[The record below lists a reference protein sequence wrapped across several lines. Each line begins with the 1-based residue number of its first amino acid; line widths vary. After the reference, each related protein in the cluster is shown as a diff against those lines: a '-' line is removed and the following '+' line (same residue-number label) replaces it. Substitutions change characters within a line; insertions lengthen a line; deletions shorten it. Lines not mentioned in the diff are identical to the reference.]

1 MTLYEYKASR
11 TGKFMEIESRLPAA
25 RVWGKGR
32 PEGYR
37 IWCEGNSN
45 VVKLIVVRDVQVCE
59 YIKIIVIVYFT

>member
-1 MTLYEYKASR
+1 
-11 TGKFMEIESRLPAA
+11 MEIESRLPAA